1 MFISTV
7 SRRGQPVGRSILTE
21 EVQRH
26 VSHFSPFAGLHL
38 CARQSAIT
46 HTCIYTPFSRTL
58 LSVES
63 SVIVST
69 SIFPHRKMPTD
80 FVCVVRVCAHVLC
93 VYLSQGRCP
102 PTWPVTGQSLRTLPY
117 CTPRGL
123 ETGHQRLKED
133 EEEFR
138 RGQEAERAGER
149 EEEGR
154 ERRRGTDEV

>member
-1 MFISTV
+1 MFPTFHPLRV
-7 SRRGQPVGRSILTE
+7 SIYVHVK
-21 EVQRH
+21 VQ
-26 VSHFSPFAGLHL
+26 S
-38 CARQSAIT
+38 

-58 LSVES
+58 LTVES

-69 SIFPHRKMPTD
+69 SIFPHRKMLTD
-80 FVCVVRVCAHVLC
+80 FVCVVKVCAQVLC

-102 PTWPVTGQSLRTLPY
+102 LTWPVTGQSLRTLPY

-138 RGQEAERAGER
+138 RRQEAERAER
-149 EEEGR
+149 EGGGR
-154 ERRRGTDEV
+154 KRKEKGNR